1 MTDYCSRSPQEGT
14 VNPYRPPIVQAEV
27 EERIQ
32 SLCDVLERTVEQFA
46 QISVERAEAE
56 ADYKQ
61 THSLSMVN
69 QTAKATVSSRE
80 ATAHLASSQHFRRW
94 RVLEAREKA
103 TQQALTSIRSQLDAL
118 RTISANV
125 RASGG

>member
-1 MTDYCSRSPQEGT
+1 MTDYCSGSPQEGT

-61 THSLSMVN
+61 
-69 QTAKATVSSRE
+69 
-80 ATAHLASSQHFRRW
+80 AS
-94 RVLEAREKA
+94 
-103 TQQALTSIRSQLDAL
+103 
-118 RTISANV
+118 
-125 RASGG
+125 